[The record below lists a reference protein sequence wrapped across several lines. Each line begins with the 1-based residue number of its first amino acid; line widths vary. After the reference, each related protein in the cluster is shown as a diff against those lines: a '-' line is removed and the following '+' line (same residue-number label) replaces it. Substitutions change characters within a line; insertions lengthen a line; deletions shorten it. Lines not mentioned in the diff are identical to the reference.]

1 MKEQIHLFYFPPSVK
16 SLECDSVKFPLSD
29 MTRLKIQASIP
40 YLAMDM
46 AGAILSVPAIE
57 FGKLGDRALMIEAE
71 FGEDAQNEMGGY
83 FLLMP
88 TLESYGAIMKSLGL

>member
-1 MKEQIHLFYFPPSVK
+1 
-16 SLECDSVKFPLSD
+16 
-29 MTRLKIQASIP
+29 MTRLTIQASIP

-71 FGEDAQNEMGGY
+71 FGEDAQNDMGGY